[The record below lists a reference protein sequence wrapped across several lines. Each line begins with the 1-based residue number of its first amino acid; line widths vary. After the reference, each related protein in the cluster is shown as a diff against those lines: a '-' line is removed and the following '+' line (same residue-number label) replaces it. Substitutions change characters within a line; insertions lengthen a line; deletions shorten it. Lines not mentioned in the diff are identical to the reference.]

1 MEQLSLG
8 IYGSG
13 KLGTAIAKRA
23 VSVGLD
29 VVFALK
35 HFNQTNVYH
44 CPKTGFEFAPPSV
57 IANKDLILLAI
68 PINNLDTLESTFF
81 KGKTVIDAMNHWPPE
96 IEEFEEWPLQE
107 VDTSSLV
114 QEFLSEAKVVKTLNH
129 ISYHDLYRNDKN
141 GQRKQTLMMA
151 GDDLKAKQL
160 VRRFIE
166 AIDFELIDIGPLQEG
181 IHLQP
186 GGKFFGVDFKREN

>member
-68 PINNLDTLESTFF
+68 PINNLDTIE
-81 KGKTVIDAMNHWPPE
+81 TVSYTH
-96 IEEFEEWPLQE
+96 L
-107 VDTSSLV
+107 
-114 QEFLSEAKVVKTLNH
+114 TLPT
-129 ISYHDLYRNDKN
+129 IALLCRSRWSPYH
-141 GQRKQTLMMA
+141 
-151 GDDLKAKQL
+151 
-160 VRRFIE
+160 
-166 AIDFELIDIGPLQEG
+166 
-181 IHLQP
+181 
-186 GGKFFGVDFKREN
+186 